1 MSAPR
6 TFSSGHPIRVLL
18 VDGPQT
24 VRHAL
29 RDVLDA
35 EPDIRVVA
43 DAGSVGEAL
52 VRPPSPVPDVAVLD
66 VRWPD
71 ADDITACRE
80 LRSRMPGLA
89 WLTLTSFDDDTA
101 LLNAVLAGA
110 SGYVLKQIKDSALVF
125 AVRAVASGRSL
136 LDPAATARLLGGLP
150 ARTPAAGTGPPGAP
164 GASAPAVLSPEERHM
179 LRLVGDGLTDRQ
191 IGRRLSLT
199 ERTVSDRI
207 SRLLPKLG
215 IRQGAP
221 ASAALARART
231 PPRRGAPG

>member
-1 MSAPR
+1 MSTAR
-6 TFSSGHPIRVLL
+6 TFSSRHPIRVFL
-18 VDGPQT
+18 VDGHET

-35 EPDIRVVA
+35 EPGIRVVA

-52 VRPPSPVPDVAVLD
+52 ARPPSPAPDVAVLD
-66 VRWPD
+66 VRSPD

-125 AVRAVASGRSL
+125 AIRAVASGRSL
-136 LDPAATARLLGGLP
+136 LDPAATARLLGDLP
-150 ARTPAAGTGPPGAP
+150 ARTAAAGTGSAGPGAP
-164 GASAPAVLSPEERHM
+164 APAALSPEERHL
-179 LRLVGDGLTDRQ
+179 LRLVGDGLTDHQ
-191 IGRRLSLT
+191 IGRQLSLT
-199 ERTVSDRI
+199 EKAVRDRI
-207 SRLLPKLG
+207 ARLLPKLG

-221 ASAALARART
+221 ASASAAIART
-231 PPRRGAPG
+231 RTQTPPP